1 MEAPIEHGTGTGSH
15 IAEKGLDVTRR
26 GTNLTRNRHSSTSP
40 RRTHPVSNHPLGL
53 ELVGNYERVRLLEDL
68 KRTVVEQL
76 GNLPGELFAPIE
88 ARLQEAIRQGG
99 GAQERVDLAALLALR
114 ARGASFVMRYRELL
128 ARNFDELRNRA
139 GRDSHAAAMG
149 LVEESDIDFHVAG
162 QQVADA
168 VSRQFARPLELL
180 DQRFELLCV
189 SIGAPNPA
197 NPVSAVRLVGA
208 FQQAFAGTELSDT
221 LRPQLLAE
229 YERALL
235 DVLAELYA
243 RLNGLMA
250 QDGLVLDPR
259 RHAPQPLPPAPK
271 IPADVEAFRAPAETR
286 VEYQRLRDLLHAW
299 RGEPA
304 SASPLLPF
312 GVREFQVDEL
322 AGIAAIVQRDV
333 VPGFAQSLSGHGRL
347 DEAIRAHLSTA
358 ALSFGIN
365 PETTRFSRREQD
377 AIDLVSLLFTSLA
390 SMHALPDRGRQL
402 LSRLVIAY
410 VRVAF
415 QDELLFMQPEH
426 PARRLLDALA
436 LSCESNDG
444 STPQDRA
451 LLDRASELVMRVV
464 ADYNEDLAVFSLAAD
479 ELESMLQQQRGR
491 AEVAERRTAESMH
504 GRERLQQARALANE
518 ALASAIAGRHLT
530 REVGAFLS
538 EPWLHHMVQVLLR
551 DGQQSSRHVQ
561 VVALARTLVALD
573 GAASRG
579 LGGPVAKG
587 LVNLE
592 EALAQCAQ
600 SSGLDPR
607 AAGEWLAGFAR
618 AMAFPDAPR
627 MPADLPPPVVV
638 EEADDD
644 PATLR
649 LVGGTDTLSYDSVV
663 AAMMRE
669 LATGSWLRLVDEAG
683 KEVSVKLAWISP
695 LTGRRLLVDRRGL
708 RQLVASPEQMAVLA
722 AEGRLVLNPAASPF
736 DEAMRAVRQQL
747 AAAAA

>member
-1 MEAPIEHGTGTGSH
+1 VNTFSNVAKADI
-15 IAEKGLDVTRR
+15 
-26 GTNLTRNRHSSTSP
+26 
-40 RRTHPVSNHPLGL
+40 VSNHPLGI
-53 ELVGNYERVRLLEDL
+53 ELVGNHERLRLLEEL

-76 GNLPGELFAPIE
+76 GNLPGQLFAPIE
-88 ARLQEAIRQGG
+88 SRLQDAVRQGG
-99 GAQERVDLAALLALR
+99 GAQERLDLAALLALR
-114 ARGASFVMRYRELL
+114 ARGAGFVMRFRELL
-128 ARNFDELRNRA
+128 ARNFDDLRNRA
-139 GRDSHAAAMG
+139 GRDSHANAMG
-149 LVEESDIDFHVAG
+149 LVEESDLDFHVAG
-162 QQVADA
+162 QHVAEA
-168 VSRQFARPLELL
+168 LSRHFIRPIELL

-189 SIGAPNPA
+189 SIGAPSA
-197 NPVSAVRLVGA
+197 NPVGPVRLVGA
-208 FQQAFAGTELSDT
+208 FQQAFLGAALSDS
-221 LRPQLLAE
+221 LRPLLFAE
-229 YERALL
+229 YERALVDSL
-235 DVLAELYA
+235 GDLYA

-259 RHAPQPLPPAPK
+259 RNAPAPSPSPK
-271 IPADVEAFRAPAETR
+271 IPADIETFRAPAETR
-286 VEYQRLRDLLHAW
+286 VEFQRLRELLHAW

-322 AGIAAIVQRDV
+322 VGIAAIVQRDV
-333 VPGFAQSLSGHGRL
+333 VPGFAQSLGGHGRL
-347 DEAIRAHLSTA
+347 DDAIRAHLSTA

-365 PETTRFSRREQD
+365 PESTRFSRREQD

-390 SMHALPDRGRQL
+390 SSHALPDRGRQL

-444 STPQDRA
+444 SSPQDRA

-464 ADYNEDLAVFSLAAD
+464 ADYNEDLAVFTLAAD
-479 ELESMLQQQRGR
+479 ELESMLQQQRSR
-491 AEVAERRTAESMH
+491 AEVAERRTAEAMH
-504 GRERLQQARALANE
+504 GRERLQQARTLASE
-518 ALASAIAGRHLT
+518 ALQSAIAGRTLT
-530 REVGAFLS
+530 REVAAFLS
-538 EPWLHHMVQVLLR
+538 EPWLHHAVQVLLR

-573 GAASRG
+573 GAAARAVG
-579 LGGPVAKG
+579 APVAKG

-592 EALAQCAQ
+592 EALAQCAH

-607 AAGEWLAGFAR
+607 AAEDWLAGFAR
-618 AMAFPDAPR
+618 AMAFPDASRVQAVVP
-627 MPADLPPPVVV
+627 PAVLE
-638 EEADDD
+638 EEADDGG
-644 PATLR
+644 LH
-649 LVGGTDTLSYDSVV
+649 LVGGSDTMSYDPAV
-663 AAMMRE
+663 AAVMRE
-669 LATGSWLRLVDEAG
+669 LAPGAWLRLVDEAG
-683 KEVSVKLAWISP
+683 KEASVKLAWVSP

-722 AEGRLVLNPAASPF
+722 GEGRLLLNAAASPF
-736 DEAMRAVRQQL
+736 DEAMRGVRRHL

>member
-1 MEAPIEHGTGTGSH
+1 
-15 IAEKGLDVTRR
+15 V
-26 GTNLTRNRHSSTSP
+26 ST
-40 RRTHPVSNHPLGL
+40 HPLGL
-53 ELVGNYERVRLLEDL
+53 ELVGNHERLRLLEEL

-88 ARLQEAIRQGG
+88 ARLQESIRQGG
-99 GAQERVDLAALLALR
+99 GAEARVDLAALLALR
-114 ARGASFVMRYRELL
+114 ARSASFVMRYRELL
-128 ARNFDELRNRA
+128 ARNFDDLRNRA

-162 QQVADA
+162 QQVAET
-168 VSRQFARPLELL
+168 VSHQFARPLELL

-208 FQQAFAGTELSDT
+208 FQQAFTGTELSDS
-221 LRPQLLAE
+221 LRPLLFGE
-229 YERALL
+229 YERSLL
-235 DVLAELYA
+235 DYLGELFA

-250 QDGLVLDPR
+250 QDGLVLDPH
-259 RHAPQPLPPAPK
+259 RHAPAPQPPK
-271 IPADVEAFRAPAETR
+271 VPTDIETFRAPAETR
-286 VEYQRLRDLLHAW
+286 VEFQRLRELLHAW

-304 SASPLLPF
+304 HASPLLPF
-312 GVREFQVDEL
+312 GVREYQLEEL
-322 AGIAAIVQRDV
+322 VGIAAIVQRDV
-333 VPGFAQSLSGHGRL
+333 VPDFARSLSGHGRL
-347 DEAIRAHLSTA
+347 DEAIRTHLSTA

-365 PETTRFSRREQD
+365 PESTRFSRREQD

-415 QDELLFMQPEH
+415 QDELLFMQPGH

-444 STPQDRA
+444 ATPQDRA

-479 ELESMLQQQRGR
+479 ELESLLQQQRGR
-491 AEVAERRTAESMH
+491 AEVAERRTAESLH
-504 GRERLQQARALANE
+504 GRERLLQARALARE
-518 ALASAIAGRHLT
+518 ALETAIAGRPLT
-530 REVGAFLS
+530 KEVAAFLS
-538 EPWLHHMVQVLLR
+538 EPWLHHAVQVLLR

-573 GAASRG
+573 GAAGRG
-579 LGGPVAKG
+579 IGGPVAKG

-592 EALAQCAQ
+592 EALAQCAR

-607 AAGEWLAGFAR
+607 AAEDWLAGFAR

-627 MPADLPPPVVV
+627 AVV
-638 EEADDD
+638 ELPAQTAPGEADEEG
-644 PATLR
+644 PLR
-649 LVGGTDTLSYDSVV
+649 LVGGTDTLAYDAAV

-683 KEVSVKLAWISP
+683 REISVKLAWISP

-708 RQLVASPEQMAVLA
+708 RQLVASPEQMAALV
-722 AEGRLVLNPAASPF
+722 AEGRLAQNQDASPF
-736 DEAMRAVRQQL
+736 DEAMRAVRRQL